1 MNLSKSDCQISDFST
16 VVTVSDQ
23 VSSDLGGEAVILNMK
38 TGVYHGLNEVGAKIW
53 DLMEQPKTVKEIH
66 NLLVEEYEVEPEVC
80 KNDLLSLLK
89 NLQAVGLIEVKN
101 ETAA

>member
-1 MNLSKSDCQISDFST
+1 MNSSKLDYEISESST
-16 VVTVSDQ
+16 VVAVSDQ

-38 TGVYHGLNEVGAKIW
+38 TGIYHGLNEVGAKIW
-53 DLMEQPKTVKEIH
+53 DLIEQPKTVKEIH

-89 NLQAVGLIEVKN
+89 NLQSVGLIEVKN

>member
-1 MNLSKSDCQISDFST
+1 MNISKLDCEISELST

-23 VSSDLGGEAVILNMK
+23 ISSDLGGEVVILNMK
-38 TGVYHGLNEVGAKIW
+38 TGIYHGLNEVGAKIW
-53 DLMEQPKTVKEIH
+53 DLIEQPKTVKEIH

-89 NLQAVGLIEVKN
+89 SLQAVGLIEVTN
-101 ETAA
+101 ETST